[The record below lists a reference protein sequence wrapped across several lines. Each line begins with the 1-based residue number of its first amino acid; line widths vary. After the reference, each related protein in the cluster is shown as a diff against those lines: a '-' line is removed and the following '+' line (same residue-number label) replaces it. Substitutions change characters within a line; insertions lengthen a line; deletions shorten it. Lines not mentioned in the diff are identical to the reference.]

1 MPGEFANPD
10 LTLRG
15 VEDLHSGASR
25 LRDFPNV
32 MYRLETGGISFLHLG
47 DNRADWPWE
56 VARSIGDID
65 VLWVT
70 VDDSNHL
77 LSYEE
82 VDSLIQRLEP
92 RVVIPMHYQIPG
104 LMSARPDGNLRRV
117 GWPPSPRPGA
127 LRATP
132 PCSPPRACR
141 PRPRS
146 GSSGHRRILRQP
158 GGKAAVTG
166 IRPAVPYFPDEPF
179 CADTNRRPI
188 TGRKT
193 PA

>member
-1 MPGEFANPD
+1 MIRMPGEFANPD

-104 LMSARPDGNLRRV
+104 LMSGETGREPPEGWLATQSEARRLEGHTTVFSPQSLPSQTEVWLFR
-117 GWPPSPRPGA
+117 PSPVSFASPAAKPLLPASDQPSPIFRMSRSA
-127 LRATP
+127 LTP
-132 PCSPPRACR
+132 TAGP
-141 PRPRS
+141 
-146 GSSGHRRILRQP
+146 
-158 GGKAAVTG
+158 
-166 IRPAVPYFPDEPF
+166 
-179 CADTNRRPI
+179 
-188 TGRKT
+188 
-193 PA
+193 

>member
-1 MPGEFANPD
+1 MIRMPGEIANRD

-32 MYRLETGGISFLHLG
+32 MYRLETGGISFLHPG

-82 VDSLIQRLEP
+82 VDSLIQWLEP
-92 RVVIPMHYQIPG
+92 KVVIPMHYQIPG
-104 LMSARPDGNLRRV
+104 LMSGETGREPPEGWLATQSEVRRLRD
-117 GWPPSPRPGA
+117 
-127 LRATP
+127 TP
-132 PCSPPRACR
+132 PCSPPKACR

-146 GSSGHRRILRQP
+146 GSSGRRSYPSPARRQSRCYRHQ
-158 GGKAAVTG
+158 TS
-166 IRPAVPYFPDEPF
+166 RPLFS
-179 CADTNRRPI
+179 
-188 TGRKT
+188 G
-193 PA
+193 